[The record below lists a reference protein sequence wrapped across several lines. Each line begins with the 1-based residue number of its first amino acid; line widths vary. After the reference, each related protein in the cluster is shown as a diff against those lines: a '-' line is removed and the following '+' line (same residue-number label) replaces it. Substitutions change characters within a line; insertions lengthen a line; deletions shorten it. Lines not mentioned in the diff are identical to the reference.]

1 MRGTVTQD
9 RGMETNEP
17 LRPYSLIKGEW
28 KRTSLFGPTV
38 SLKGNG
44 NKQASWAL
52 LIGLERE
59 KILFLACLNEL
70 SLLLFYPSVLVFAL
84 LNRSLI
90 G

>member
-9 RGMETNEP
+9 RGIETNEP

-28 KRTSLFGPTV
+28 KQTSLLGPIDRTR
-38 SLKGNG
+38 
-44 NKQASWAL
+44 
-52 LIGLERE
+52 EE

-70 SLLLFYPSVLVFAL
+70 SLLLFYLSVLVFAL